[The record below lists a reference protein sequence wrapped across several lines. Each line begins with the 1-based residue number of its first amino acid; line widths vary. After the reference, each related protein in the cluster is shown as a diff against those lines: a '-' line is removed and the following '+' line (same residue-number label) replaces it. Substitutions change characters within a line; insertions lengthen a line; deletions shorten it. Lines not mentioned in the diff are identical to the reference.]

1 MGPLLL
7 VKAYRLMDMVIPV
20 IRVRDQVMEHPA
32 LMVLDHMG
40 PGQVD
45 QEVHP
50 GNTLA
55 ILVRDSIRL
64 KDGMDQIWQAKV
76 VLLRASQVVHLDTLE

>member
-1 MGPLLL
+1 
-7 VKAYRLMDMVIPV
+7 MDMVILV
-20 IRVRDQVMEHPA
+20 IRVRDQAMEHLA

-45 QEVHP
+45 QEVHR

-55 ILVRDSIRL
+55 IPARGSIHP

-76 VLLRASQVVHLDTLE
+76 VLLQASQVDHLDTRE

>member
-1 MGPLLL
+1 
-7 VKAYRLMDMVIPV
+7 MDMVIPV
-20 IRVRDQVMEHPA
+20 IRVRDQVMEHLA
-32 LMVLDHMG
+32 LMVLDLDHMG